1 MIFEFLVLKMLK
13 LSADRTYI
21 GIAPPLLDVWTTIY
35 KCLREKNNNR
45 KTLKNM
51 VQDEII
57 SS

>member
-1 MIFEFLVLKMLK
+1 MIFEFLVQKMLK
-13 LSADRTYI
+13 ISADHTYI

-35 KCLREKNNNR
+35 KCLREKINNR